1 MHKIYDSL
9 PQSTFWTTYVHYPIY
24 TKKWRK
30 RYNFIKRERERE
42 REKRDRKKREKKR
55 ERDIERDREKKRD
68 KLRK

>member
-42 REKRDRKKREKKR
+42 KRDRKKREKKI
-55 ERDIERDREKKRD
+55 ERDIERKRARE
-68 KLRK
+68 